1 MCSFRQFSAICQ
13 NPDYEIYHHYINT
26 AEELFFV
33 ENKTDS
39 SLYYYKKAFSEFD
52 FVFAKDP
59 LNAAQIAY
67 FSHQPFEEYL
77 IKGFE
82 NGLKLNHLAS
92 IELFKPIYNDLLNDK
107 SLQHNFS
114 VCRSKY
120 INRLDLNYLS
130 YVYEKAIKDQLDR
143 KKENYNDIKLEN
155 LDEWFIRIQLKG
167 FPADK
172 IVGIDDKSIFRETG
186 NPDKDIDQL
195 KIRYS
200 NALTYFTADD
210 EIVSSKFIMIMLIH
224 NQCAYNELMNLF
236 KALVRKGEIHPREV
250 GLLYDNQFRTSI
262 NSENYRCIVPRP
274 TDGVFNLNMFCQY
287 NELGC
292 NSEQSDKIRN
302 KWFIV
307 PLSVDNA
314 KKEYEQKY
322 GFRLFYGF
330 WNCM

>member
-1 MCSFRQFSAICQ
+1 MGQFSATSQ
-13 NPDYEIYHHYINT
+13 KPNYEIYHNYINT

-33 ENKTDS
+33 ENKPDS

-59 LNAAQIAY
+59 LNAVQIAY

-82 NGLKLNHLAS
+82 NGLKLSHLAS
-92 IELFKPIYNDLLNDK
+92 IKLFNPIYNDLLNDK
-107 SLQHNFS
+107 SLQHKYTE
-114 VCRSKY
+114 CRSKY
-120 INRLDLNYLS
+120 IKRLDLKYLS
-130 YVYEKAIKDQLDR
+130 YVYEKAIKDQLDK
-143 KKENYNDIKLEN
+143 KKENYKDIKLKN
-155 LDEWFIRIQLKG
+155 LEEWLTRIQLKG

-172 IVGIDDKSIFRETG
+172 IVGLDDKSIFLETG
-186 NPDKDIDQL
+186 NPEKDIDQL
-195 KIRYS
+195 KIKYS
-200 NALTYFTADD
+200 NTLTYFTADD
-210 EIVSSKFIMIMLIH
+210 EIVSSKFIMIMLVH
-224 NQCAYNELMNLF
+224 NQCAYVELQNLF
-236 KALVRKGEIHPREV
+236 KELVQKGEIHPREV

-262 NSENYRCIVPRP
+262 NSVNYRCKVPKP

-292 NSEQSDKIRN
+292 SREQSDSIRG

-307 PLSVDNA
+307 PLSVDKA
-314 KKEYEQKY
+314 KKEYELKY